1 MIEKLAKQIKRN
13 NKKRNLNITLGV
25 IIGFLLSSGI
35 ANGVDIVNISVPII
49 SDTKY
54 TQDTTLNMEKK
65 QIIVTTNGGYNIA
78 TSNIK
83 IDATGYTLKLNHE
96 ATHDQWDDFI
106 STAGGD
112 TSASIAATTFD
123 ITIQAD
129 KLVLNSTFTAKAYP
143 GYLVI
148 ASIEKD
154 SEPANNK
161 IQLNAKEIIITS
173 VGTIKRKICGI
184 TAKGS
189 LNQAHRES
197 ELKPEVEILGNLELN
212 ITSTHGGVGLMAYNG
227 NISLTN
233 EYTSV
238 TMIDKPGL
246 YGAAYGIMA
255 IHDGKI
261 DIKSKKLTLDIF
273 SESNNESNSKSKG
286 AYGIY
291 TADNGILNINTE
303 NIDIKSESAF
313 SEMLITSIY
322 AVEGSKVNI
331 DNKNLL
337 KIETIS
343 KDPAKSIYTGKNAE
357 LTINSEDI
365 IIKTDSTGTGMES
378 QDYSY
383 GLSADDNAKLKITS
397 NNIAVTTNAN
407 GSPAYGLISQSGG
420 EVEITSDNAVFNTTA
435 SSGKAIG
442 ISALT
447 GGKVTINGG
456 LEISQTGQTVASV
469 VADEGT
475 VNLNEGNKAVD
486 VKINGQ
492 MQAQNGGT
500 INLNLNGKD
509 SYFIGRSY
517 IDTDINSK
525 TNLGISNGA
534 VWKNEGESKVSELNF
549 DNGIIDMTHKTDGQK
564 IEIDKMLGNHGKI
577 IMDISSADID
587 QKNGKTDFISIKDAD
602 TEQKHYI
609 EVGGNSIIDLLN
621 YDFSKDILIGEASN
635 KIKFEGSEFA
645 DISNIYDYTLKL
657 KEEGAATTGN
667 NWYVTGVEKKE
678 STVTETITDDMSLHY
693 MNAGLAR
700 MEADTLHKRLGD
712 VRDSKEGAGVWSRVV
727 SGQMET
733 DKNGYSK
740 NDYTMIQAGIDKS
753 ETSMSGTW
761 ITGIAVQRREGKTDF
776 RNGDGKN
783 ESTGISLY
791 KSWFGNENQYLDLV
805 GKYSHIKNE
814 YKSYNTKNEKMEA
827 DYHTNAGTLSIE
839 YGKRVSKNKWYLQ
852 PHVQTTYTWI
862 EGKNYMTSTDVRAEQ
877 KDINSLIGKAGIY
890 AGYDF
895 GRSSHFIKVGI
906 LHEFM
911 GDYGVTIKGKDTSI
925 TKNMNGKD
933 TWIELGIGG
942 DIKVG
947 KTGSTNVYYGLE
959 KTFGGDFETNWQAS
973 LGIRYKF

>member
-13 NKKRNLNITLGV
+13 NKKRNLNITLAA

-35 ANGVDIVNISVPII
+35 VYGETLT
-49 SDTKY
+49 SDTTYDK
-54 TQDTTLNMEKK
+54 DTKLEMTGQ
-65 QIIVTTNGGYNIA
+65 QIIA
-78 TSNIK
+78 TKTSSSSSGIT
-83 IDATGYTLKLNHE
+83 IDAKGYTLELEHKTGDNIIG
-96 ATHDQWDDFI
+96 DYINI
-106 STAGGD
+106 SSGSTY
-112 TSASIAATTFD
+112 ASIAATTDD
-123 ITIQAD
+123 IKIEAE
-129 KLVLNSTFTAKAYP
+129 KLVLNSTFTSTRSGSYSI
-143 GYLVI
+143 V
-148 ASIEKD
+148 AS
-154 SEPANNK
+154 PNK
-161 IQLNAKEIIITS
+161 GTSSTPKITLNAKEIEIYAEGANQ
-173 VGTIKRKICGI
+173 VYGI
-184 TAKGS
+184 GAVENGS
-189 LNQAHRES
+189 
-197 ELKPEVEILGNLELN
+197 VEILGNLKMD
-212 ITSTHGGVGLMAYNG
+212 IKSSGGSYGLIANAG

-238 TMIDKPGL
+238 KLKDTGGSLD
-246 YGAAYGIMA
+246 AAYGIRA
-255 IHDGKI
+255 IFGGKI
-261 DIKSKKLTLDIF
+261 DIESKKLTLDIF
-273 SESNNESNSKSKG
+273 SDSKG

-291 TADNGILNINTE
+291 TDKSEVNINTE
-303 NIDIKSESAF
+303 DIDIKSAST
-313 SEMLITSIY
+313 SSSMLVTSIN
-322 AVEGSKVNI
+322 AGVGSQVKI
-331 DNKNLL
+331 DNEKLL

-343 KDPAKSIYTGKNAE
+343 KAQAASVYTSGADTE
-357 LTINSEDI
+357 VTINSKDI
-365 IIKTDSTGTGMES
+365 DIKTDSTST
-378 QDYSY
+378 SY
-383 GLSADDNAKLKITS
+383 GLSADKAKLKITS
-397 NNIAVTTNAN
+397 NNITINTNTN
-407 GSPAYGLISQSGG
+407 GNVARGLISQSGG
-420 EVEITSDNAVFNTTA
+420 EVEITSDKTVFNTTA

-456 LEISQTGQTVASV
+456 LEISQKGQTVASV
-469 VADEGT
+469 VATGGGS

-486 VKINGQ
+486 VKINGE
-492 MQAQNGGT
+492 MQAETGGT

-509 SYFIGRSY
+509 SYFIGMSY

-525 TNLGISNGA
+525 INLGISNDA
-534 VWKNEGESKVSELNF
+534 VWKNEGDSKVSELNF
-549 DNGIIDMTHKTDGQK
+549 DNGIIDMTHETDGQK

-609 EVGGNSIIDLLN
+609 EIGGNSIIDLAN
-621 YDFSKDILIGEASN
+621 YDFSKDILIGEASD
-635 KIKFEGSEFA
+635 KIKFEGSKFESF
-645 DISNIYDYTLKL
+645 SNVYDYTLEL
-657 KEEGAATTGN
+657 KDEAKGTAEN

-678 STVTETITDDMSLHY
+678 STVTEIITDDMSLHY
-693 MNAGLAR
+693 MNTWLAR
-700 MEADTLHKRLGD
+700 MEADTLHKRLSD

-911 GDYGVTIKGKDTSI
+911 GDYGVTIKGKDASI
-925 TKNMNGKD
+925 TKDMNGKD

-973 LGIRYKF
+973 LGIRHKF

>member
-35 ANGVDIVNISVPII
+35 VYGETLKNPII
-49 SDTKY
+49 LNTKY
-54 TQDTTLNMEKK
+54 AQDTILNMEGQ
-65 QIIVTTNGGYNIA
+65 QIIVTGTSGKTENKA

-83 IDATGYTLKLNHE
+83 IDAAEYTLKLDHE
-96 ATHDQWDDFI
+96 ATYNYWYDCVN
-106 STAGGD
+106 TARGN
-112 TSASIAATTFD
+112 TVASIAATTFN

-129 KLVLNSTFTAKAYP
+129 KLVLNSNFSAQDYA
-143 GYLVI
+143 GYSVI
-148 ASIEKD
+148 ASIEKG
-154 SEPANNK
+154 SEVANNK
-161 IQLNAKEIIITS
+161 IQLNAKEIEITA
-173 VGTIKRKICGI
+173 VGTTRKEVYGI
-184 TAKGS
+184 ATEGDGS
-189 LNQAHRES
+189 
-197 ELKPEVEILGNLELN
+197 EVEILGNLKLN
-212 ITSTHGGVGLMAYNG
+212 VTSTNGGYGLSANAG
-227 NISLTN
+227 NINLKN
-233 EYTSV
+233 KYTSV
-238 TMIDKPGL
+238 TLKDTSGGL
-246 YGAAYGIMA
+246 KAAYGIRA
-255 IHDGKI
+255 ISGGKI
-261 DIKSKKLTLDIF
+261 DIESEKLTLGILSD
-273 SESNNESNSKSKG
+273 SSS
-286 AYGIY
+286 ARGIY
-291 TADNGILNINTE
+291 TASSGILNIKTGD
-303 NIDIKSESAF
+303 IAIKSAS
-313 SEMLITSIY
+313 TSSYIL
-322 AVEGSKVNI
+322 ASSIEALQGSKVNI
-331 DNKNLL
+331 NNDNLL
-337 KIETIS
+337 KIETIGKAAIS
-343 KDPAKSIYTGKNAE
+343 VHTSGKDTSGKDAKV
-357 LTINSEDI
+357 TINSKNID
-365 IIKTDSTGTGMES
+365 IKTDSTGTAN
-378 QDYSY
+378 YSY
-383 GLSADDNAKLKITS
+383 GLNADDNAKLEITS
-397 NNIAVTTNAN
+397 SNIVVTTNAN
-407 GSPAYGLISQSGG
+407 GAAAYGLLSNKSG
-420 EVEITSDNAVFNTTA
+420 EVEITSDKTVFNTTA
-435 SSGKAIG
+435 SSGQAIG
-442 ISALT
+442 IYAIS

-456 LEISQTGQTVASV
+456 LEISQTGQAVASV
-469 VADEGT
+469 VANGGT

-500 INLNLNGKD
+500 INLNLNGED
-509 SYFIGRSY
+509 SDFIGRSY
-517 IDTDINSK
+517 IEDTDINSK
-525 TNLGISNGA
+525 INLGISNNA
-534 VWKNEGESKVSELNF
+534 VWKNEGNSKVSKLNF
-549 DNGIIDMTHKTDGQK
+549 DNGIIDMTHETDGQK
-564 IEIDKMLGNHGKI
+564 IEIDKMSGNHGKI

-621 YDFSKDILIGEASN
+621 YDFSKDILIGEASD

>member
-13 NKKRNLNITLGV
+13 NKKRNLNITLATIV
-25 IIGFLLSSGI
+25 GFLLSSGI
-35 ANGVDIVNISVPII
+35 VYGETLNNPID

-54 TQDTTLNMEKK
+54 TENKTLEMTGQ
-65 QIIVTTNGGYNIA
+65 QIIATTD
-78 TSNIK
+78 TSSSGIT
-83 IDATGYTLKLNHE
+83 IDATGYTLELEHK
-96 ATHDQWDDFI
+96 TGDDRGDIINI
-106 STAGGD
+106 STGS
-112 TSASIAATTFD
+112 TYASIAATTGNID
-123 ITIQAD
+123 IEAE
-129 KLVLNSTFTAKAYP
+129 KLVLNSTFTSSY
-143 GYLVI
+143 
-148 ASIEKD
+148 ASYSIVASPKQNT
-154 SEPANNK
+154 SSTPK
-161 IQLNAKEIIITS
+161 ITLNAKEIEIYAT
-173 VGTIKRKICGI
+173 GI
-184 TAKGS
+184 AQVYGIGAVKNGS
-189 LNQAHRES
+189 
-197 ELKPEVEILGNLELN
+197 VEILGNLKMN
-212 ITSTHGGVGLMAYNG
+212 IEAVGGSYGLIANAG

-238 TMIDKPGL
+238 KIENIGGTAN
-246 YGAAYGIMA
+246 AAYGIR
-255 IHDGKI
+255 ITDNGEI
-261 DIKSKKLTLDIF
+261 NIESKKLTLDIYSTSTQGASGIF
-273 SESNNESNSKSKG
+273 TAGSE
-286 AYGIY
+286 
-291 TADNGILNINTE
+291 LNINTE
-303 NIDIKSESAF
+303 DIDIKTESISF
-313 SEMLITSIY
+313 DMPVTSID
-322 AVEGSKVNI
+322 AGGASKVNI
-331 DNKNLL
+331 NNKNLL

-343 KDPAKSIYTGKNAE
+343 EDSARSVYTSEADTE
-357 LTINSEDI
+357 LTINSKDI
-365 IIKTDSTGTGMES
+365 IIKTDSTGTGTANRY
-378 QDYSY
+378 YSY
-383 GLSADDNAKLKITS
+383 GLYAYKDGKLKITS
-397 NNIAVTTNAN
+397 NNITINTNAN
-407 GSPAYGLISQSGG
+407 GRSACGLLSYEGG
-420 EVEITSDNAVFNTTA
+420 EVEITSDNTVFNTTA
-435 SSGKAIG
+435 SSGQAIG

-456 LEISQTGQTVASV
+456 LEISQTGATNYSV
-469 VADEGT
+469 VSNSNGV
-475 VNLNEGNKAVD
+475 VNLNQNNEAVD
-486 VKINGQ
+486 VKINGE
-492 MQAQNGGT
+492 MQAKTGGT

-509 SYFIGRSY
+509 SYFIGKSY

-525 TNLGISNGA
+525 TNLGISNNA
-534 VWKNEGESKVSELNF
+534 VWKNEGNSRISDLNF
-549 DNGIIDMTHKTDGQK
+549 DNGIIDMTHETDGQK
-564 IEIDKMLGNHGKI
+564 IEIDKMSGNHGKI
-577 IMDISSADID
+577 IMDISSADTD
-587 QKNGKTDFISIKDAD
+587 QTNGKTDFISIKNAD

-609 EVGGNSIIDLLN
+609 EIGGNSIIDLAN
-621 YDFSKDILIGEASN
+621 YDFSKDILIGEASD
-635 KIKFEGSEFA
+635 KIKFEGSKFESF
-645 DISNIYDYTLKL
+645 SNVYDYTLEL
-657 KEEGAATTGN
+657 KDEVAGATGN
-667 NWYVTGVEKKE
+667 NWYITGIEKKE
-678 STVTETITDDMSLHY
+678 STVTEIITDDMSLHY

-700 MEADTLHKRLGD
+700 MEADTLHKRLSD

-911 GDYGVTIKGKDTSI
+911 GDYGVTIKGKDASI
-925 TKNMNGKD
+925 TKDMNGKD

-973 LGIRYKF
+973 LGIRHKF

>member
-35 ANGVDIVNISVPII
+35 VYGETLNNPII
-49 SDTKY
+49 SNTKY
-54 TQDTTLNMEKK
+54 AQDTALNMEGQ
-65 QIIVTTNGGYNIA
+65 QIIVTGTSGKNENKA

-83 IDATGYTLKLNHE
+83 IDAAEYTLKLDHK
-96 ATHDQWDDFI
+96 ATDNYWYDCVN
-106 STAGGD
+106 TARGN
-112 TSASIAATTFD
+112 TVASIAATTFN

-129 KLVLNSTFTAKAYP
+129 KLVLNSNFSAQNYA
-143 GYLVI
+143 GYSVI
-148 ASIEKD
+148 ASIEQGSKV
-154 SEPANNK
+154 ANNK
-161 IQLNAKEIIITS
+161 IQLNAKEIEITA
-173 VGTIKRKICGI
+173 VGTTRKEVYGI
-184 TAKGS
+184 ATEGNGS
-189 LNQAHRES
+189 
-197 ELKPEVEILGNLELN
+197 EVEILGNLKVDIN
-212 ITSTHGGVGLMAYNG
+212 SVGGTYGLSANAG
-227 NISLTN
+227 NINLKN
-233 EYTSV
+233 KYTSV
-238 TMIDKPGL
+238 TLKDTSGVLKT
-246 YGAAYGIMA
+246 AYGIRA
-255 IHDGKI
+255 ISGGEI
-261 DIKSKKLTLDIF
+261 DIESEKLTLDIL
-273 SESNNESNSKSKG
+273 SDSSS
-286 AYGIY
+286 ARGIY
-291 TADNGILNINTE
+291 TASSGILNIKTGD
-303 NIDIKSESAF
+303 IAIKSAS
-313 SEMLITSIY
+313 TSSYIL
-322 AVEGSKVNI
+322 ASSIEALQGSKVNI
-331 DNKNLL
+331 NNDNLL
-337 KIETIS
+337 KIETIGKAAIS
-343 KDPAKSIYTGKNAE
+343 VHTSGKDTKV
-357 LTINSEDI
+357 TINSKNID
-365 IIKTDSTGTGMES
+365 IKTDSTGTTN
-378 QDYSY
+378 YSY

-397 NNIAVTTNAN
+397 TNNITINTNAN
-407 GSPAYGLISQSGG
+407 GATAYGLISKNNG
-420 EVEITSDNAVFNTTA
+420 EVEVTSGNTVFNTTA
-435 SSGKAIG
+435 SSGQAIG
-442 ISALT
+442 IYAIS

-456 LEISQTGQTVASV
+456 LKISQTGQAVASV

-500 INLNLNGKD
+500 INLNLNGENSD
-509 SYFIGRSY
+509 FIGRSY
-517 IDTDINSK
+517 IEDTDINSK
-525 TNLGISNGA
+525 INLGISNNA
-534 VWKNEGESKVSELNF
+534 VWKNEGNSKVSKLNF
-549 DNGIIDMTHKTDGQK
+549 DNGIIDMTHETDGQK

-609 EVGGNSIIDLLN
+609 EIGGNSIIDLAN
-621 YDFSKDILIGEASN
+621 YDFSKDILIGEASD
-635 KIKFEGSEFA
+635 KIKFEGSKFESF
-645 DISNIYDYTLKL
+645 SNVYDYTLEL
-657 KEEGAATTGN
+657 KDEAKGTAEN

-678 STVTETITDDMSLHY
+678 STVTEIITDDMSLHY
-693 MNAGLAR
+693 MNTWLAR
-700 MEADTLHKRLGD
+700 MEADTLHKRLSD

>member
-13 NKKRNLNITLGV
+13 NKKRNLNITLAA

-35 ANGVDIVNISVPII
+35 VYGETLNSPID

-54 TQDTTLNMEKK
+54 TENKTLEMTGK
-65 QIIVTTNGGYNIA
+65 QIIATKTNGSSSGI
-78 TSNIK
+78 T
-83 IDATGYTLKLNHE
+83 IDATGYTLELKHK
-96 ATHDQWDDFI
+96 TGDDRGDGINI
-106 STAGGD
+106 STGS
-112 TSASIAATTFD
+112 TYASIAATTDD
-123 ITIQAD
+123 IKIEAE
-129 KLVLNSTFTAKAYP
+129 KLVLNSTFTSSY
-143 GYLVI
+143 
-148 ASIEKD
+148 ASYSIVASPKQGT
-154 SEPANNK
+154 SSTPK
-161 IQLNAKEIIITS
+161 ITLNAKEIEIYAEGANQ
-173 VGTIKRKICGI
+173 VYGI
-184 TAKGS
+184 GAEDNGS
-189 LNQAHRES
+189 
-197 ELKPEVEILGNLELN
+197 VEILGNLKMD
-212 ITSTHGGVGLMAYNG
+212 IKSSGGSYGLIANAG
-227 NISLTN
+227 NIKLKN
-233 EYTSV
+233 NYTSV
-238 TMIDKPGL
+238 KIENIGGTANG
-246 YGAAYGIMA
+246 AYGIR
-255 IHDGKI
+255 IINNGEVNI
-261 DIKSKKLTLDIF
+261 ESEKLTLDIF
-273 SESNNESNSKSKG
+273 SDTTSAN
-286 AYGIY
+286 GIY
-291 TADNGILNINTE
+291 TAVGKLNIKTE
-303 NIDIKSESAF
+303 DIDIKTESTSF
-313 SEMLITSIY
+313 SWLVTSIT
-322 AVEGSKVNI
+322 AGGGSEVNI
-331 DNKNLL
+331 DNNKLL

-343 KDPAKSIYTGKNAE
+343 GGSARSVYTSGKDISGKNTK

-365 IIKTDSTGTGMES
+365 IIKTDSTGTAKSYYSCGLYAIES
-378 QDYSY
+378 
-383 GLSADDNAKLKITS
+383 GKLEIIS
-397 NNIAVTTNAN
+397 NNITINTNAN
-407 GSPAYGLISQSGG
+407 GSPAYGLISDKGG
-420 EVEITSDNAVFNTTA
+420 EVEITSDKTVFNTTA
-435 SSGKAIG
+435 TSGKAIG
-442 ISALT
+442 ISAT
-447 GGKVTINGG
+447 DGGKVTINGG
-456 LEISQTGQTVASV
+456 LEISQTGATNYSV
-469 VADEGT
+469 ISNSSGV
-475 VNLNEGNKAVD
+475 VNLNQNNEAVD
-486 VKINGQ
+486 VKIKGE
-492 MQAQNGGT
+492 MQAKTGGT

-517 IDTDINSK
+517 IDANASSK

-534 VWKNEGESKVSELNF
+534 VWKNEGDSKVSELNF
-549 DNGIIDMTHKTDGQK
+549 DNGIIDMTHKTGRQE
-564 IEIDKMLGNHGKI
+564 INIDKMSGNHGKI
-577 IMDISSADID
+577 IMDISSADTD

-609 EVGGNSIIDLLN
+609 EIGGNSIIDLAN
-621 YDFSKDILIGEASN
+621 YDFSKDILIGEASD
-635 KIKFEGSEFA
+635 KIKFEGSKFESF
-645 DISNIYDYTLKL
+645 SNVYDYTLEL
-657 KEEGAATTGN
+657 KDEAKGTAEN

-678 STVTETITDDMSLHY
+678 STVTEIITDDMSLHY
-693 MNAGLAR
+693 MNTWLAR
-700 MEADTLHKRLGD
+700 MEADTLHKRLSD

-911 GDYGVTIKGKDTSI
+911 GDYGVTIKGKDASI
-925 TKNMNGKD
+925 TKDMNGKD

-973 LGIRYKF
+973 LGIRHKF

>member
-13 NKKRNLNITLGV
+13 NKKRNLNITLAA

-35 ANGVDIVNISVPII
+35 VYGETLSSPID
-49 SDTKY
+49 SNTTYDKDTKLEM
-54 TQDTTLNMEKK
+54 TDE
-65 QIIVTTNGGYNIA
+65 QIIVTK
-78 TSNIK
+78 TSGSSPGIT
-83 IDATGYTLKLNHE
+83 IDATGYTLELKHE
-96 ATHDQWDDFI
+96 TKDIISISSGPTH
-106 STAGGD
+106 
-112 TSASIAATTFD
+112 ASIAAITGNID
-123 ITIQAD
+123 IKAE
-129 KLVLNSTFTAKAYP
+129 KLVLDSTFK
-143 GYLVI
+143 GFRDGN
-148 ASIEKD
+148 ASYSIVA
-154 SEPANNK
+154 SSNQK
-161 IQLNAKEIIITS
+161 ITLNANEIEIYAT
-173 VGTIKRKICGI
+173 GETQTHGI
-184 TAKGS
+184 TAEGNGS
-189 LNQAHRES
+189 
-197 ELKPEVEILGNLELN
+197 KVEIFGDLKVDIESVGGTYGLN
-212 ITSTHGGVGLMAYNG
+212 ANAG
-227 NISLTN
+227 NINLKN
-233 EYTSV
+233 KYTSV
-238 TMIDKPGL
+238 TLQDIGGSAD
-246 YGAAYGIMA
+246 AAYGIRA
-255 IHDGKI
+255 VFGGKI
-261 DIKSKKLTLDIF
+261 DIESKELTLDVF
-273 SESNNESNSKSKG
+273 SDSKG
-286 AYGIY
+286 AKGIY
-291 TADNGILNINTE
+291 AAASGILNINTE
-303 NIDIKSESAF
+303 NIDITARTSSD
-313 SEMLITSIY
+313 MLVTSID
-322 AVEGSKVNI
+322 VVQGSKVNI

-337 KIETIS
+337 KIETIGKLQAAS
-343 KDPAKSIYTGKNAE
+343 VYTTGADAE
-357 LTINSEDI
+357 VTINSGDI
-365 IIKTDSTGTGMES
+365 DIKTDSTETNS
-378 QDYSY
+378 SSY
-383 GLSADDNAKLKITS
+383 GLNAADSTKLKITS
-397 NNIAVTTNAN
+397 GNIAVTTNTN
-407 GSPAYGLISQSGG
+407 GNIARGLISQSDG
-420 EVEITSDNAVFNTTA
+420 EVEITSDKTVFNTTA
-435 SSGKAIG
+435 SSGEAIG
-442 ISALT
+442 IYAIS

-456 LEISQTGQTVASV
+456 LEISQKGATNYSV
-469 VADEGT
+469 VSKSNGV
-475 VNLNEGNKAVD
+475 VNLNQNNEAVD
-486 VKINGQ
+486 VKINGE
-492 MQAQNGGT
+492 MQAKTGGT

-509 SYFIGRSY
+509 SYFIGMSY

-549 DNGIIDMTHKTDGQK
+549 DNGIIDMTHETGGQE
-564 IEIDKMLGNHGKI
+564 INIDKMSGNHGKI
-577 IMDISSADID
+577 IMDISSADTN
-587 QKNGKTDFISIKDAD
+587 QTNGKTDFISIKDAD

-609 EVGGNSIIDLLN
+609 EIGENSIIDLAN
-621 YDFSKDILIGEASN
+621 YDFSKDILIGKASD
-635 KIKFEGSEFA
+635 KIKFEGSKFESF
-645 DISNIYDYTLKL
+645 SNVYDYTLEL
-657 KEEGAATTGN
+657 KDEAKGTAEN

-678 STVTETITDDMSLHY
+678 STVTEIITDDMSLHY
-693 MNAGLAR
+693 MNTWLAR
-700 MEADTLHKRLGD
+700 MEADTLHKRLSD

-911 GDYGVTIKGKDTSI
+911 GDYGVTIKGKDASI
-925 TKNMNGKD
+925 TKDMNGKD

-973 LGIRYKF
+973 LGIRHKF

>member
-13 NKKRNLNITLGV
+13 NKKRNLNITLATIV
-25 IIGFLLSSGI
+25 GFLLSSGI
-35 ANGVDIVNISVPII
+35 VYGETLKNPIT
-49 SDTKY
+49 SDTTY
-54 TQDTTLNMEKK
+54 DEDTKLEMTGK
-65 QIIVTTNGGYNIA
+65 QIIATTDTSSSGITIA
-78 TSNIK
+78 AK
-83 IDATGYTLKLNHE
+83 GYTLELEHE
-96 ATHDQWDDFI
+96 TGARGDSINI
-106 STAGGD
+106 SSG
-112 TSASIAATTFD
+112 SRFASIAATTGD
-123 ITIQAD
+123 IDIEVE
-129 KLVLNSTFTAKAYP
+129 KLVLNSTFKSTY
-143 GYLVI
+143 
-148 ASIEKD
+148 ASYSIVASPKQGT
-154 SEPANNK
+154 SSTPK
-161 IQLNAKEIIITS
+161 ITLNAKEIEIYAT
-173 VGTIKRKICGI
+173 GI
-184 TAKGS
+184 AQVYGIGAEKNGY
-189 LNQAHRES
+189 
-197 ELKPEVEILGNLELN
+197 VEILGNLKMNIEAVGGSYGLN
-212 ITSTHGGVGLMAYNG
+212 AQGG
-227 NISLTN
+227 NIKLKN
-233 EYTSV
+233 KYTSV
-238 TMIDKPGL
+238 KIENIGGTAN
-246 YGAAYGIMA
+246 AAYGIR
-255 IHDGKI
+255 IINNGEI
-261 DIKSKKLTLDIF
+261 NIESEKLTLDIF
-273 SESNNESNSKSKG
+273 SNTTN
-286 AYGIY
+286 A
-291 TADNGILNINTE
+291 NGIFAAVGKLNIKTE
-303 NIDIKSESAF
+303 DIDIKTESTSF
-313 SEMLITSIY
+313 DWPVTSIT
-322 AVEGSKVNI
+322 AGGGSQVEI
-331 DNKNLL
+331 DNNKLL

-343 KDPAKSIYTGKNAE
+343 GGSARSVYTSGAGTK
-357 LTINSEDI
+357 LTINSGDI
-365 IIKTDSTGTGMES
+365 DIKTDSTETAN
-378 QDYSY
+378 YSC
-383 GLSADDNAKLKITS
+383 GLYAIDSGKLEIIS
-397 NNIAVTTNAN
+397 NNITINTNAN
-407 GSPAYGLISQSGG
+407 GSPAYGLISDKGG
-420 EVEITSDNAVFNTTA
+420 EVEITSDKTVFNTTA
-435 SSGKAIG
+435 SSGQAIG
-442 ISALT
+442 ISAAN

-456 LEISQTGQTVASV
+456 LEISQTGATNYSV
-469 VADEGT
+469 ISNSSGV
-475 VNLNEGNKAVD
+475 VNLNQNNEAVD
-486 VKINGQ
+486 VKIKGE
-492 MQAQNGGT
+492 MQAKSGGT

-509 SYFIGRSY
+509 SYFIGMSY
-517 IDTDINSK
+517 IDANASSK

-549 DNGIIDMTHKTDGQK
+549 DNGIIDMTHKTGRQK
-564 IEIDKMLGNHGKI
+564 IEIDKMSGNHGKI
-577 IMDISSADID
+577 IMDISSADTD

-609 EVGGNSIIDLLN
+609 EIGGNSIIDLAN
-621 YDFSKDILIGEASN
+621 YDFSKDILIGEASD
-635 KIKFEGSEFA
+635 KIKFEGSKFESF
-645 DISNIYDYTLKL
+645 SNVYDYTLEL
-657 KEEGAATTGN
+657 KDEAKSIAEN
-667 NWYVTGVEKKE
+667 NWYITGIEKKE
-678 STVTETITDDMSLHY
+678 STVTEIITDDMSLHY
-693 MNAGLAR
+693 MNTWLAR
-700 MEADTLHKRLGD
+700 MEADTLHKRLSD

-911 GDYGVTIKGKDTSI
+911 GDYGVTIKGKDASI
-925 TKNMNGKD
+925 TKDMNGKD

-973 LGIRYKF
+973 LGIRHKF

>member
-13 NKKRNLNITLGV
+13 NKKRNLNITLAA

-35 ANGVDIVNISVPII
+35 VYGETLT
-49 SDTKY
+49 SDTTYDK
-54 TQDTTLNMEKK
+54 DTKLEMTGQ
-65 QIIVTTNGGYNIA
+65 QIIA
-78 TSNIK
+78 TKTSSSSSGIT
-83 IDATGYTLKLNHE
+83 IDAKGYTLELKHKTGDNIIG
-96 ATHDQWDDFI
+96 DSINI
-106 STAGGD
+106 SSGSTY
-112 TSASIAATTFD
+112 ASIAAITDD
-123 ITIQAD
+123 IKIEAE
-129 KLVLNSTFTAKAYP
+129 KLVLNSTFTSTRSGSYSI
-143 GYLVI
+143 V
-148 ASIEKD
+148 AS
-154 SEPANNK
+154 PNK
-161 IQLNAKEIIITS
+161 GTSSTPKITLNAKEIEIYAEGANQ
-173 VGTIKRKICGI
+173 VYGI
-184 TAKGS
+184 GAEENGS
-189 LNQAHRES
+189 
-197 ELKPEVEILGNLELN
+197 VEILGNLKMDIE
-212 ITSTHGGVGLMAYNG
+212 SVGGSYGLIAKGG

-238 TMIDKPGL
+238 KLKDTGGSLD
-246 YGAAYGIMA
+246 AAYGIRA
-255 IHDGKI
+255 IFDGKI
-261 DIKSKKLTLDIF
+261 DIESKKLTLDIF
-273 SESNNESNSKSKG
+273 SDSKG

-291 TADNGILNINTE
+291 TDKSEVNINTE
-303 NIDIKSESAF
+303 DIDIKSAS
-313 SEMLITSIY
+313 TSSSWIVSSIE
-322 AVEGSKVNI
+322 ALQGSKVNI
-331 DNKNLL
+331 NNDNLL
-337 KIETIS
+337 KIETTS
-343 KDPAKSIYTGKNAE
+343 EYAARSVYTTGAGTE
-357 LTINSEDI
+357 VTINSGDI
-365 IIKTDSTGTGMES
+365 DIKTDSTGTS
-378 QDYSY
+378 YSY
-383 GLSADDNAKLKITS
+383 GLGVASSAKLKITS
-397 NNIAVTTNAN
+397 GNIAVTTNTN
-407 GSPAYGLISQSGG
+407 GNIARGLISQSGG
-420 EVEITSDNAVFNTTA
+420 EVEITSDKTVFNTTA

-456 LEISQTGQTVASV
+456 LEISQKGQTVASV
-469 VADEGT
+469 VATGGGS

-486 VKINGQ
+486 VKINGE
-492 MQAQNGGT
+492 MQAETGGT

-534 VWKNEGESKVSELNF
+534 VWKNEGDSKVSELNF
-549 DNGIIDMTHKTDGQK
+549 DNGIIDMTHEADGQK
-564 IEIDKMLGNHGKI
+564 IEIDKMSGNHGKI
-577 IMDISSADID
+577 IMDISSADTD
-587 QKNGKTDFISIKDAD
+587 QKNGKTDFISIENAD

-609 EVGGNSIIDLLN
+609 EVGENSIIDLAN
-621 YDFSKDILIGEASN
+621 YDFSKDILIGKASD
-635 KIKFEGSEFA
+635 KIKFEGSKFESF
-645 DISNIYDYTLKL
+645 SNVYDYTLEL
-657 KEEGAATTGN
+657 KDEAKGTAEN

-678 STVTETITDDMSLHY
+678 STVTEIITDDMSLHY
-693 MNAGLAR
+693 MNTWLAR
-700 MEADTLHKRLGD
+700 MEADTLHKRLSD

-911 GDYGVTIKGKDTSI
+911 GDYGVTIKGKDASI
-925 TKNMNGKD
+925 TKDMNGKD

-973 LGIRYKF
+973 LGIRHKF

>member
-13 NKKRNLNITLGV
+13 NKKRNLNITLATIV
-25 IIGFLLSSGI
+25 GFLLSSGI
-35 ANGVDIVNISVPII
+35 VYGETLNSPID

-54 TQDTTLNMEKK
+54 TENKTLEMTGK
-65 QIIVTTNGGYNIA
+65 QIIATKTNGSPSI
-78 TSNIK
+78 T
-83 IDATGYTLKLNHE
+83 IDAKGYTLELEHETGARGDGITILNG
-96 ATHDQWDDFI
+96 
-106 STAGGD
+106 STF
-112 TSASIAATTFD
+112 ASIAATTGD
-123 ITIQAD
+123 IKIEAE
-129 KLVLNSTFTAKAYP
+129 KLVLNSTFTSDY
-143 GYLVI
+143 
-148 ASIEKD
+148 ASYSMVASPKQGT
-154 SEPANNK
+154 SSTPK
-161 IQLNAKEIIITS
+161 LTLNAKEIEIYAT
-173 VGTIKRKICGI
+173 GTNQVYGI
-184 TAKGS
+184 GTEKNGY
-189 LNQAHRES
+189 
-197 ELKPEVEILGNLELN
+197 VEILGNLKMNIEAVGGSYGLN
-212 ITSTHGGVGLMAYNG
+212 AWGG
-227 NISLTN
+227 NIKLKN
-233 EYTSV
+233 KYTSV
-238 TMIDKPGL
+238 KIENIGGTAN
-246 YGAAYGIMA
+246 AAYGI
-255 IHDGKI
+255 IITDNGEI
-261 DIKSKKLTLDIF
+261 NIESEKLTLDIF
-273 SESNNESNSKSKG
+273 SNTTN
-286 AYGIY
+286 A
-291 TADNGILNINTE
+291 NGIFAAVGKLNIKTE
-303 NIDIKSESAF
+303 DIDIKTESTSF
-313 SEMLITSIY
+313 SWSVTSIT
-322 AVEGSKVNI
+322 AGEGSEVNI
-331 DNKNLL
+331 DNNKLL

-343 KDPAKSIYTGKNAE
+343 GGSARSVYTSGKDISGKNTK

-365 IIKTDSTGTGMES
+365 IIKTDSTGTAKNY
-378 QDYSY
+378 YSC
-383 GLSADDNAKLKITS
+383 GLYAIDSGKLEIIS
-397 NNIAVTTNAN
+397 NNITINTNAN
-407 GSPAYGLISQSGG
+407 GSPAYGLISDKGG
-420 EVEITSDNAVFNTTA
+420 EVEITSDKTVFNTTA
-435 SSGKAIG
+435 SSGQAIG
-442 ISALT
+442 ISAAN

-456 LEISQTGQTVASV
+456 LEISQTGATNYSV
-469 VADEGT
+469 ISNSSGV
-475 VNLNEGNKAVD
+475 VNLNQNNEAVD
-486 VKINGQ
+486 VKIKGE
-492 MQAQNGGT
+492 MQAKSGGT

-517 IDTDINSK
+517 IDANASSK

-549 DNGIIDMTHKTDGQK
+549 DNGIIDMTHKTGRQE
-564 IEIDKMLGNHGKI
+564 IVIDKMSGNHGKI
-577 IMDISSADID
+577 IMDISSADTD
-587 QKNGKTDFISIKDAD
+587 QKNGKTDFISIENAD

-609 EVGGNSIIDLLN
+609 EVGENSIIDLAN
-621 YDFSKDILIGEASN
+621 YDFSKDILIGKASDN
-635 KIKFEGSEFA
+635 IKFEGSKFESF
-645 DISNIYDYTLKL
+645 SNVYDYTLEL
-657 KEEGAATTGN
+657 KDEAKGTAGN
-667 NWYVTGVEKKE
+667 NWYITGIEKKE
-678 STVTETITDDMSLHY
+678 STVTEIITDDMSLHY
-693 MNAGLAR
+693 MNTWLAR
-700 MEADTLHKRLGD
+700 MEADTLHKRLSD

-911 GDYGVTIKGKDTSI
+911 GDYGVTIKGKDASI
-925 TKNMNGKD
+925 TKDMNGKD

-973 LGIRYKF
+973 LGIRHKF